1 MNPYVSDD
9 SSGSAM
15 DQSVQ
20 QLDKDSISQL
30 RDLEIALGKI
40 PSHLQDG
47 GKKYKAYQYIYHPI
61 TRQAFSI
68 HSHHAKKLILKFLNQ

>member
-9 SSGSAM
+9 SSGSGM
-15 DQSVQ
+15 DQSTQ
-20 QLDKDSISQL
+20 QFDKESISQL

-47 GKKYKAYQYIYHPI
+47 GKKYRYYQYIYHPLSY
-61 TRQAFSI
+61 QPFSI
-68 HSHHAKKLILKFLNQ
+68 YSKNGKKILFNFLKK